1 MKYKHH
7 FLAYGVLF
15 QAHFNM
21 ATINEISTSLKN
33 LAQLNVQRGVTR
45 AVKTGKLRD
54 SINVKYRKIGDFGAV
69 FDLNTVDYGVY
80 VNFGTFKMAPRPFA
94 TNAANADEFKA
105 LVDDYV
111 KKNVVI
117 TVLDS
122 AMERI
127 NKSMKGFTTSNTF

>member
-1 MKYKHH
+1 MPT
-7 FLAYGVLF
+7 L
-15 QAHFNM
+15 
-21 ATINEISTSLKN
+21 NEISTSLKN
-33 LAQLNVQRGVTR
+33 LAELNVQRAPTR

-80 VNFGTFKMAPRPFA
+80 VNFGTYKMQARPFA

-111 KKNVVI
+111 KKQVVV
-117 TVLDS
+117 TVLDD
-122 AMERI
+122 AMKRI
-127 NKSMKGFTTSNTF
+127 NKSMQGFATSNTF